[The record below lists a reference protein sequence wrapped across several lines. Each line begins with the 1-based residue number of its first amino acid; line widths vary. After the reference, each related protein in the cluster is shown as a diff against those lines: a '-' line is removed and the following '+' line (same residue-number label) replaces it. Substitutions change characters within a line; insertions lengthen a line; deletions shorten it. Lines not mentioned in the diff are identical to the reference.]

1 MCFGGGG
8 GGKAPE
14 QKTEAPVQQQPA
26 EKTTMR
32 ESTRARY
39 TPKPK
44 TATMLTGGTQ
54 EGGF

>member
-14 QKTEAPVQQQPA
+14 QTTEAPVQQQPA